1 MAHPAQKAAAV
12 LLTAL
17 TLFSPGLSV
26 GAAAPEEGYCY
37 NSYDESVPAPAGYQ
51 YDRMIYGSELEE
63 KTFGLA
69 QDMAAYNGE
78 LYVLNNK
85 QGTVSV
91 LTADLEY
98 LRSIHF
104 TKDGQEQPAEG
115 ASGLFLE
122 TVDGK
127 MQILVAD
134 TEKQRIFRA
143 DAEGRIL
150 QEYGKPEEELFRQS
164 LDFRPTKVLAGW
176 DGTVYAICQGLYKGA
191 AAFSR
196 EGEFLGFF
204 GNNDIDI
211 TAAMLLEHF
220 WKSLMNKEQ
229 LGRMQRSVS
238 IEFSNFAVDSR
249 GFIYTCTRVTDNSMG
264 EIKRLN
270 AKGINVLPVEDYGDL
285 EDVWIKNEHQDTAFV
300 DILAMNDRVIAAL
313 DSQRGRVFLY
323 SSDGTLL
330 LIFGDT
336 GRFAGTFR
344 TPSALECIG
353 NHLYVLDPYKDSIT
367 RFSPT
372 EYGAAL
378 LEASS
383 LYQEGRYTESV
394 DLWNQVMR
402 QNGNFETAY
411 IGIGKALMGAENYS
425 EAMTYFQK
433 GQDRE
438 SYSQAY
444 EEYRKTRTSSLVAPV
459 MAGFAVLLLL
469 LFLYVHFF
477 KGPKR
482 ERNLAEASL
491 PVRCRHTLLH
501 PTDGYAALLSAPRR
515 RVGILSSALV
525 FCLFGTAVLSR
536 QATGFIFNPHKL
548 EDLDIRLIFASTVV
562 VFLAFVISNRLVCTL
577 FNGNGAVWEIVCVSS
592 VALIPA
598 LAAVLFKTLL
608 SHFLSAGEGGFLTVL
623 VWGGIAWSALLL
635 LAGMK
640 LIHEYDGKQAV
651 LSVIFTGVG
660 MLLMA
665 FIALLVWGLYNQIG
679 AFFSTIIDEISY
691 MRLT

>member
-1 MAHPAQKAAAV
+1 MSHPARKTAAA
-12 LLTAL
+12 LLAAL
-17 TLFSPGLSV
+17 ALLSPGISA

-51 YDRMIYGSELEE
+51 YDRTIYGSELAEGS
-63 KTFGLA
+63 FGQA
-69 QDMAAYNGE
+69 QDMAAYRGE

-91 LTADLEY
+91 LNADLEF
-98 LRSIHF
+98 LRSIRF
-104 TKDGQEQPAEG
+104 TKDGQEQSTAG
-115 ASGLFLE
+115 ANGLFLE
-122 TVDGK
+122 TVGDEL
-127 MQILVAD
+127 QILVAD
-134 TEKQRIFRA
+134 TENQRILRT

-150 QEYGKPEEELFRQS
+150 QEYSKPEEELFPQS
-164 LDFRPTKVLAGW
+164 LDFRPSKVLAGR
-176 DGTVYAICQGLYKGA
+176 DGTVYAICQNLYRGA
-191 AAFSR
+191 ATFSR

-204 GNNDIDI
+204 GSNDVDI

-220 WKSLMNKEQ
+220 WKSLMNQEQ

-238 IEFSNFAVDSR
+238 IEFSNFAADSR

-264 EIKRLN
+264 EIKQLN
-270 AKGINVLPVEDYGDL
+270 AKGINILPVENYGDL

-300 DILAMNDRVIAAL
+300 DILTMNDQIIAAL
-313 DSQRGRVFLY
+313 DAQRGRVFLY

-330 LIFGDT
+330 TVFGDT
-336 GRFAGTFR
+336 GRFSGTFR

-353 NHLYVLDPYKDSIT
+353 SRLYVLDPYKDSIT

-378 LEASS
+378 LEASA
-383 LYQEGRYTESV
+383 LYQEGKYTESV
-394 DLWNQVMR
+394 ELWNQVMR

-411 IGIGKALMGAENYS
+411 VGIGKALMGAENYG
-425 EAMTYFQK
+425 EAMAYFQK

-438 SYSQAY
+438 GYSQAY
-444 EEYRKTRTSSLVAPV
+444 EEYRKTRTTFLVAPV
-459 MAGFAVLLLL
+459 MAGAAVLLLL
-469 LFLYVHFF
+469 GFLYARFF
-477 KGPKR
+477 KGPRR
-482 ERNLAEASL
+482 EVNLRDASL
-491 PVRCRHTLLH
+491 LRRCRHTLLH

-515 RVGILSSALV
+515 GVMILSAALV
-525 FCLFGTAVLSR
+525 LCLFGTAVLSR
-536 QATGFIFNPHKL
+536 QATGFIFNPNKL
-548 EDLDIRLIFASTVV
+548 EDLDIRLVFASTVV
-562 VFLAFVISNRLVCTL
+562 VFLAFVVSNRLVCTL
-577 FNGNGAVWEIVCVSS
+577 FNGNGAVWEIFGVSS

-598 LAAVLFKTLL
+598 LAAVVLKTLL
-608 SHFLSAGEGGFLTVL
+608 SHFLSIGEGGLLTVL

-651 LSVIFTGVG
+651 LSVLFTGVG